1 MLLVLLLRKILSEC
15 GNWDNLFN
23 DLDKFVVKL
32 EGNGARDPQSSNAD
46 SRRIAQ
52 NAMEKLCPSAYLL
65 R

>member
-1 MLLVLLLRKILSEC
+1 M
-15 GNWDNLFN
+15 
-23 DLDKFVVKL
+23 VKL

-52 NAMEKLCPSAYLL
+52 NAMEKPCSSAYLL